1 MQRWTIK
8 GISLSGR
15 QALVSTLI
23 LLTPAWSWAWR
34 GGPDPWG
41 NEWVDSLEIGGDI
54 AYEWIDPGDS
64 AIVVDLGDEEES
76 EPISLGFDF
85 EFYGEVFSELV
96 IGSNGYVS
104 FWRSDG
110 SFQGQCP
117 IPDEDAPNLA
127 IFGFN
132 QDLDP
137 SDVNSGLVTQVTLGD
152 PGARLFVVTFDHID
166 LYQGDPPF
174 GSDPVTFQIVLYE
187 ESSEIQVNVQESGD
201 LAGGP
206 RWRSNT
212 TIGIENLEGTSG
224 LGLCSG
230 LISDEYSI
238 RFRRSDGYL
247 LYPVTQYLRVHP
259 SDTITIELD
268 LYNFSNTDTVAEVS
282 GLSSH
287 GWVVM
292 PTPESFVA
300 TAGDTPNTVRV
311 DVEIGEGAV
320 NGTVD
325 SIQIDVA
332 IGGEALRAAATLV
345 TTFPPSEWQ
354 FLQDLPE
361 GLQDVEVVSDGSF
374 LYALGGS
381 YLSADD
387 RWEAVPSTYRWDSEI
402 NWWSNNVVAD
412 LPVPLTGGSAC
423 SIEGR
428 IYYVGGF
435 DGPAPDEMHWSFS
448 PDIYIYD
455 IVSDGWSTGSPPPNT
470 MAHANVVCD
479 DANDWIYVINGRAD
493 LDGNGLFIDLGE
505 GGEDVTAPSTR
516 IYDVSGDRWLSG
528 TPPDTG
534 VSGSAIGLVGS
545 EIIMAGG
552 FFDDT
557 ENPENPGWVT
567 RTTRIY
573 DTISDSWRDG
583 GWLSGFLSR
592 TAGVVYNEQLCAV
605 GGMRGSTPVDSW
617 ECYVNGS
624 WIVQSDTLSF
634 GRQSLGATV
643 MGDYIYVVGGNPGSW
658 VTDRAERWPSGPLS
672 TPTPPADG
680 DGDIDADADGD
691 GDGDGDSDG
700 DGDGD
705 SDSDSDGDL
714 DSDADI
720 QDGGAGSDGE
730 GCGCRSAASARQG
743 LRLIT
748 NLL

>member
-15 QALVSTLI
+15 WALVSALI
-23 LLTPAWSWAWR
+23 LLAPTWSWASR

-41 NEWVDSLEIGGDI
+41 NEWVDSLEIDGDVT
-54 AYEWIDPGDS
+54 YEWIDPGDT
-64 AIVVDLGDEEES
+64 AVVVELGDEEES
-76 EPISLGFDF
+76 EPIPLGFDF
-85 EFYGEVFSELV
+85 AFYGEMFSELV
-96 IGSNGYVS
+96 IGSNGYLS

-110 SFQGQCP
+110 SFEGQCP
-117 IPDEDAPNLA
+117 IPDESEPNLA

-137 SDVNSGLVTQVTLGD
+137 SDENSGQVTHVTLGD
-152 PGARLFVVTFDHID
+152 PGTRLFVVTYDHID
-166 LYQGDPPF
+166 IYQGDPPH
-174 GSDPVTFQIVLYE
+174 GTDPVTFQIVLYE
-187 ESSEIQVNVQESGD
+187 ESNEIQVNVQESGE
-201 LAGGP
+201 LAGAP

-224 LGLCSG
+224 LGLCTG
-230 LISDEYSI
+230 FIPDEYSM

-247 LYPVTQYLRVHP
+247 LHPVTQMFMVHP
-259 SDTITIELD
+259 GDTVIVELD
-268 LYNFSNTDTVAEVS
+268 LYNFSDTDRLAEVD

-287 GWVVM
+287 SWVVT

-300 TAGDTPNTVRV
+300 TAGATPNTVRV
-311 DVEIGEGAV
+311 AVEIGESAV

-332 IGGEALRAAATLV
+332 IGGEALRSTATLI

-361 GLQDVEVVSDGSF
+361 GLQDVEVVSDGSY

-387 RWEAVPSTYRWDSEI
+387 RWEAVPSTYRWDPEL
-402 NWWSNNVVAD
+402 NWWTNNVVAD
-412 LPVPLTGGSAC
+412 LPVSLTGGSAC
-423 SIEGR
+423 SMEGHVF
-428 IYYVGGF
+428 YVGGF
-435 DGPAPDEMHWSFS
+435 DGPAPDESHWSFS

-455 IVSDGWSTGSPPPNT
+455 IAADTWSTGSPPPNT

-479 DANDWIYVINGRAD
+479 DASDWIYVINGRAD
-493 LDGNGLFIDLGE
+493 LDGNGLFIDIGE
-505 GGEDVTAPSTR
+505 GGEDVTAPRTL
-516 IYDVSGDRWLSG
+516 IYDVSGDRWMERA
-528 TPPDTG
+528 PPDTG

-545 EIIMAGG
+545 EIVMAGG

-557 ENPENPGWVT
+557 ENPDGPGWVT

-592 TAGVVYNEQLCAV
+592 TAGVVYNDQLCAV
-605 GGMRGSTPVDSW
+605 GGMRGSTPVDTW

-624 WIVQSDTLSF
+624 WIVQVDTLSF
-634 GRQSLGATV
+634 GRQSLGAAV

-672 TPTPPADG
+672 PPTPPADG
-680 DGDIDADADGD
+680 DGDVDADIDGDSD

-705 SDSDSDGDL
+705 SDGDGDL

-720 QDGGAGSDGE
+720 PDGGSDDGGE
-730 GCGCRSAASARQG
+730 GCDCRIAAPTSQDLTPFMRM
-743 LRLIT
+743 L
-748 NLL
+748 